1 MTIYDPYQNGNDDRS
16 LFPEKRRRVLC
27 IRLFT
32 LCTLD
37 KPHKTDVC
45 VCVPP
50 WTKGFPPPFLHKQ
63 GATAPFISLWPTKLL
78 MIGEDMN
85 LGRQVHV
92 PAFNTLTPMVH
103 PAAVRWF
110 HGFSS

>member
-1 MTIYDPYQNGNDDRS
+1 M
-16 LFPEKRRRVLC
+16 
-27 IRLFT
+27 
-32 LCTLD
+32 
-37 KPHKTDVC
+37 C
-45 VCVPP
+45 VCVSHP
-50 WTKGFPPPFLHKQ
+50 GQRVFPPPSLHKQ

-103 PAAVRWF
+103 PAAVSLFPWF
-110 HGFSS
+110 FS